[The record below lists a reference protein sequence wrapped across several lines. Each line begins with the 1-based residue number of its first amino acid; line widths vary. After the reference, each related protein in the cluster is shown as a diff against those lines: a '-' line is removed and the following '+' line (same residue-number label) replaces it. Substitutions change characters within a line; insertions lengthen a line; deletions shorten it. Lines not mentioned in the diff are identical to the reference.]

1 MHDRRMSATASP
13 TTPRRRTAAESFEK
27 TPTTIFA
34 NSAAAAAALAC
45 EVKELILAKNRTG
58 KPAVLGMA
66 TGSTPVPFYRELIRL
81 HKEEGLSFK
90 NVLTFNLDEYYG
102 LKADHPE
109 SYARFMADQLFDHI
123 DIPKGN
129 IHIPRGT
136 VTSDQV
142 FAHCREYEEAIDAV
156 GGIDLQ
162 ILGIGRTG
170 HIGFNEPGSSRE
182 SLTRRIT
189 LDRITRQDAASD
201 FRGEQ
206 NVPHFAITMGVGT
219 ILRAR
224 KLVLMA
230 WGENKAGIVA
240 KALEGDVTEAISA
253 SFLQEHADAR
263 FFIDSGAS
271 RELTRI
277 KLPWLV
283 GPVAWTPRETQRAV
297 VWQSAVVKR
306 PVLKLVDEDYNEH
319 GLSDLLSE
327 QGPAY
332 QLNIRIFNRLQNT
345 ITGWPGGKPDADDTY
360 RPERAGPYPKRCLV
374 LSPEPQDALVAIGGT
389 VDRLREQGH
398 EVRIV
403 SLTSGS
409 LRVADSEADK
419 FASTLLELGATAPN
433 PAHWKEQSEYAQEL
447 VRLLEEKGEFGE
459 DPPVLRQL
467 KALILRGELRDAAQ
481 ALGLST
487 EQVTFLNLPF
497 YERGRYRRFRSG
509 SEDAAA
515 VQAMIADYRP
525 HQIYITGDAADPSSV
540 AAIGFKLVEAALK
553 NLEGEEWFGTCSL
566 WLYRGKEK
574 AFEAHEIDMAVPMSP
589 VQLEHKLR
597 ALARYQSLSSQEH
610 GVAEVN
616 RQSAGHYD
624 SLGMAEY
631 EAMEC
636 FQRWKRG

>member
-1 MHDRRMSATASP
+1 MS
-13 TTPRRRTAAESFEK
+13 RRRSAAEAFEK
-27 TPTTIFA
+27 VPTHVFGS
-34 NSAAAAAALAC
+34 SAEAA
-45 EVKELILAKNRTG
+45 KELAKEVRTLIETKNKAG

-66 TGSTPVPFYRELIRL
+66 TGSTPLPFYRELIRL

-102 LKADHPE
+102 LQADHPE

-123 DIPKGN
+123 DIPKKN
-129 IHIPRGT
+129 IHIPKGT
-136 VTSDQV
+136 VPGDQV
-142 FAHCREYEEAIDAV
+142 FSHCREYEEAIDTA

-170 HIGFNEPGSSRE
+170 HIGFNEPGSSKE

-201 FRGEQ
+201 FRGEE

-219 ILRAR
+219 ILRAK

-240 KALEGDVTEAISA
+240 KAVEGVVTEAISA
-253 SFLQEHADAR
+253 SFLQDHADAR
-263 FFIDSGAS
+263 FFIDTGAS
-271 RELTRI
+271 RELTRF

-283 GPVAWTPRETQRAV
+283 GPVSWTPRETQRAV
-297 VWQSAVVKR
+297 CWQSALMKR
-306 PVLKLVDEDYNEH
+306 PVLKLIDEDYNEH

-332 QLNIRIFNRLQNT
+332 QLNIRIFNRLQHT
-345 ITGWPGGKPDADDTY
+345 ISGWPGGKPDADDTY
-360 RPERAGPYPKRCLV
+360 RPERARPYPKRCV
-374 LSPEPQDALVAIGGT
+374 VFSPEPQDAITAIGAT

-398 EVRIV
+398 DVRVV

-419 FASTLLELGATAPN
+419 FASTLLELGATA
-433 PAHWKEQSEYAQEL
+433 ADSAQWKEQTEYARNL
-447 VRLLEEKGEFGE
+447 VKLIEEKGEFGE

-467 KALILRGELRDAAQ
+467 KALILRGELRDAAA
-481 ALGLST
+481 ALSLTSDKI
-487 EQVTFLNLPF
+487 VFLDLPF
-497 YERGRYRRFRSG
+497 YEKGRYRRFRS
-509 SEDAAA
+509 SEDDVAA
-515 VQAMIADYRP
+515 VTALLREHKP
-525 HQIYITGDAADPSSV
+525 HQIYLTGDAADPSSV
-540 AAIGFKLVEAALK
+540 PSITFKVIEAALK
-553 NLEGEEWFGTCSL
+553 QCEGEDWAGTCSN

-574 AFEAHEIDMAVPMSP
+574 AFEPHEIDMAVPLSP
-589 VQLEHKLR
+589 NQMERKLR
-597 ALARYQSLSSQEH
+597 ALSRYQALSSLERQTPES
-610 GVAEVN
+610 N
-616 RQSAGHYD
+616 RQAAKQYD
-624 SLGMAEY
+624 SLGLAEY

-636 FQRWKRG
+636 FQRWRRV